1 MLREPIYHL
10 ALLADWDADRDA
22 PYAMSTLG
30 RTLDEQGF
38 IHCSFRG
45 QVQQTADLIYR
56 GRTDVLLLTI
66 DPARV
71 AAPIRVENLEGGDE
85 HFPHI
90 YGPLPRDAVVA
101 VTPLESFDGA

>member
-10 ALLADWDADRDA
+10 ALRTDWDADPDA
-22 PYAMSTLG
+22 AYAMSTLG

-45 QVQQTADLIYR
+45 QVQQTADLIY
-56 GRTDVLLLTI
+56 GSRTDVLLLTI

-71 AAPIRVENLEGGDE
+71 AAPIRVENLDGGDE

-90 YGPLPRDAVVA
+90 YGPLSRDAVVA